1 MMPDGPRRTAS
12 PMTRIRLA
20 AMVSIVL
27 ALLVA
32 GYMVGKASG
41 PDEAT
46 LTVQVSSADHEM
58 EEGYFSLGESATVMV
73 KPGTDLYRFLARKR
87 GHEVRI
93 TLSDAARPALST
105 IER

>member
-1 MMPDGPRRTAS
+1 MTPDGPLRPAS
-12 PMTRIRLA
+12 PMTRIGFG
-20 AMVSIVL
+20 AMVSIVA
-27 ALLVA
+27 ALLAA

-58 EEGYFSLGESATVMV
+58 EEGYFSLGDSATVMA

-87 GHEVRI
+87 GHAVRI
-93 TLSDAARPALST
+93 TLSDAARPAPSPL
-105 IER
+105 ER